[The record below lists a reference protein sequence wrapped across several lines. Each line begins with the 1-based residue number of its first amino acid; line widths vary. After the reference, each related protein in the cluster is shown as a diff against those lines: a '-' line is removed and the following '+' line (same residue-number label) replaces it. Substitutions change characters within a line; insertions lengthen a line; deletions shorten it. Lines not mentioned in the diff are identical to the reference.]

1 MVDVIPRPK
10 IVVHGWLRQAF
21 PQRFVVAGQC
31 SPTREEPLWILALGP
46 GRRQHMD
53 HEAIARRCRHQA
65 EEFRA
70 KSDLMQDEITRD
82 QYKKIADSYD
92 GLADREEKLARP

>member
-1 MVDVIPRPK
+1 
-10 IVVHGWLRQAF
+10 
-21 PQRFVVAGQC
+21 
-31 SPTREEPLWILALGP
+31 
-46 GRRQHMD
+46 MD